1 MIMIRLEPYTSD
13 FQSQWNELVTRSKNG
28 TFLLDRRFMDYHSHR
43 FTDCSLLFFRGSRLV
58 ACLPANYVQSEQ
70 TVYSHQGLTYGG
82 LIMDDSVGSVE
93 VMQMFSLFRDYYRNT
108 LGATRM
114 IYKPTPYIYHRQA
127 SEEPLYALFRNDAS
141 LVARGLSTSVNL
153 SQPIPLQAR
162 RRSGVRKGI
171 EHRLVI
177 TETTDRKDY
186 QEFWDV
192 VNTGL
197 QDRHGVKPVHSVDE
211 MLLLN
216 SRFPNNIRLFVE
228 HDEGGEL
235 VAGAWLFITDCV
247 VHVQYMATSNPGRQ
261 IGALDYLIATLIEK
275 RPWMILPDGQP
286 LKKAPVFFDFGISTE
301 SSGHNLNEGLI
312 FQKEGFGARGICYD
326 FWQLPL

>member
-93 VMQMFSLFRDYYRNT
+93 VMQMFSLFRDDYRNT

-114 IYKPTPYIYHRQA
+114 IYIQTPYISHRQA

-192 VNTGL
+192 VNKYARIFVDTPKVLIDLTLKAYNELSKIPGL
-197 QDRHGVKPVHSVDE
+197 KERNDFAMNMLREEVLPAMETVKQSYNP
-211 MLLLN
+211 
-216 SRFPNNIRLFVE
+216 
-228 HDEGGEL
+228 
-235 VAGAWLFITDCV
+235 
-247 VHVQYMATSNPGRQ
+247 QY
-261 IGALDYLIATLIEK
+261 
-275 RPWMILPDGQP
+275 
-286 LKKAPVFFDFGISTE
+286 
-301 SSGHNLNEGLI
+301 
-312 FQKEGFGARGICYD
+312 
-326 FWQLPL
+326 